1 MFFVCAFCVL
11 FLVHFDF
18 FLSVFD
24 KERDEYEIGWIGRYG
39 GSRKSLREKKL
50 IKVIIWKKLV
60 KDYFLKKE
68 ILKKFKS
75 LQPDYKD
82 SKDSVMV

>member
-24 KERDEYEIGWIGRYG
+24 KERDEYEIGWIGMYG

-50 IKVIIWKKLV
+50 IKVYYMKKVSIRLFFE
-60 KDYFLKKE
+60 KRNTQK
-68 ILKKFKS
+68 I
-75 LQPDYKD
+75 
-82 SKDSVMV
+82 